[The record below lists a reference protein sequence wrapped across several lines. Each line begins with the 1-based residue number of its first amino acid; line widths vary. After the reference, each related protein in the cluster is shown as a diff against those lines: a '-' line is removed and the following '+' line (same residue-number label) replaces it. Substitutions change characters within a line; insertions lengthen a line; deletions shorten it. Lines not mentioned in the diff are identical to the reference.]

1 MSKRRIRW
9 AGWWSSWTYI
19 PPHFFSFMLR
29 RSTTLIPMMPFGARR
44 LRRSGYTQNISVVAW
59 DTFAA
64 GRTLFSY
71 LFLVSVHSFS
81 S

>member
-1 MSKRRIRW
+1 
-9 AGWWSSWTYI
+9 
-19 PPHFFSFMLR
+19 MLR

-81 S
+81 L